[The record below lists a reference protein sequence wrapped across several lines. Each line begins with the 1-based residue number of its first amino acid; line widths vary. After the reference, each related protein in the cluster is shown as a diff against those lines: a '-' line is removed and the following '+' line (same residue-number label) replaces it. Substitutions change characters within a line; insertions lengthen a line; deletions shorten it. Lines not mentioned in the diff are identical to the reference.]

1 MNFKC
6 SYCPD
11 TFPNFK
17 LLVEHYEAKHRDKL
31 KRYEIKNKPQ
41 KQVALMYASNSED
54 ILRCW
59 GWHKKD
65 CKIKVL
71 PKEEKSNE

>member
-41 KQVALMYASNSED
+41 KQVALIYASKQEEALKS
-54 ILRCW
+54 L
-59 GWHKKD
+59 GWDKKD
-65 CKIKVL
+65 CKIKAL
-71 PKEEKSNE
+71 PKERK